1 MATGEIDTLLISW
14 ERLRGAAL
22 SNMAKCVRWVHSHT
36 VTEVL
41 ETVSFLVQSL
51 SDHCPELRNPS
62 FCKLCH
68 DIKLEHIIYI
78 TYLFCVVISKNTH
91 VVTFA
96 PSDSISCTVKTR
108 V

>member
-14 ERLRGAAL
+14 ERLGGALL

-41 ETVSFLVQSL
+41 DRVLFLVQSL

-62 FCKLCH
+62 FCKLYH
-68 DIKLEHIIYI
+68 DIKLEHIIYLPI
-78 TYLFCVVISKNTH
+78 LPVLCCYI
-91 VVTFA
+91 
-96 PSDSISCTVKTR
+96 
-108 V
+108 

>member
-1 MATGEIDTLLISW
+1 MATGEIDTLLISRERVTGS

-22 SNMAKCVRWVHSHT
+22 SNMAKCARWVHSHT

-41 ETVSFLVQSL
+41 DRVSFLVQSL

-68 DIKLEHIIYI
+68 DIKLEHIIYLPI
-78 TYLFCVVISKNTH
+78 LPVLCCYI
-91 VVTFA
+91 
-96 PSDSISCTVKTR
+96 
-108 V
+108 